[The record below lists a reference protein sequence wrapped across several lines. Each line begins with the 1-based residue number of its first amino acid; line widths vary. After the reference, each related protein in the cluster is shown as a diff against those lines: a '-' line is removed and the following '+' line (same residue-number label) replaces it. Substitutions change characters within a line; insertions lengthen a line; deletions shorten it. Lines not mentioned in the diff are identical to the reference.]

1 MSISNFLW
9 DAVSHFQTRLKV
21 AHGGDW
27 FKITSFSIADTHGSR
42 LEAPLP
48 NERGFGAAP
57 AGQHKMKD
65 GLPYVYIRQIPLL
78 FNCTSRRCLE
88 LNFLPDVSN
97 ALLQHYHSMNFSE
110 GKALLGARLKPR
122 VSHSSV
128 FLSPCSQWHKP
139 LLCHTLHKAN
149 KTHFSLIE
157 HPTKKCL

>member
-57 AGQHKMKD
+57 VGQHKNE
-65 GLPYVYIRQIPLL
+65 GW
-78 FNCTSRRCLE
+78 F
-88 LNFLPDVSN
+88 
-97 ALLQHYHSMNFSE
+97 AL
-110 GKALLGARLKPR
+110 
-122 VSHSSV
+122 
-128 FLSPCSQWHKP
+128 C
-139 LLCHTLHKAN
+139 LHKAN
-149 KTHFSLIE
+149 PTAVQLHFQVSGTE
-157 HPTKKCL
+157 FST